1 MIENCQSIHYISF
14 VFFVAF
20 VSPTA
25 DAVVTLPMDHS
36 TTDNSSWAPTIAK
49 VTFLLLT
56 LGMLCAAVYL
66 VRNVLHAIILGAL
79 LAGILMPVNRWLSR
93 RIASFLRWLDAKQN
107 HPRAKA
113 SPEKFKNHVS
123 RWSKALGAGLSVVLV
138 FLVIVIPLT
147 MLVVHVAQEGRS
159 TIVSALEWI
168 EKDYPVKSRE
178 FIAKYH
184 LEQRWEKLNGYI
196 QDFSKVANE
205 ADEAQ
210 ERLDKEKPGEVLPV
224 GEAAEEAPAERQP
237 PQVSLPA
244 PPQPK
249 PTAKPMD
256 LNQLPALLARRAMG
270 ALWRAVLSVLSRT
283 WLTIFNFFIM
293 LFVMYHIFHDGEEIL
308 AYFRSIT
315 PLGDDT
321 QKQVS
326 RRIREVSRAV
336 CFSIFGTACTQALL
350 SMIVFRI
357 VGIPALFWG
366 VVLGFCSIIPFVGTG
381 LVWVP
386 ATVYLFLTGQTW
398 HAVFLLVA
406 CGGLVANIDSLV
418 RPLLMKQGGNTG
430 MSYMVLFFSILGGLQ
445 TFGLVGIL
453 YGPLIVGICGI
464 CLLIFSTQF
473 KKARATHLPS
483 QETDCVF

>member
-1 MIENCQSIHYISF
+1 ME
-14 VFFVAF
+14 
-20 VSPTA
+20 
-25 DAVVTLPMDHS
+25 HS

-79 LAGILMPVNRWLSR
+79 LAGILMPVNRWLTR
-93 RIASFLRWLDAKQN
+93 RIARFLRWLDAKQN

-113 SPEKFKNHVS
+113 SPEKFKNYVS
-123 RWSKALGAGLSVVLV
+123 RVSKALGAGLSVVLV

-147 MLVVHVAQEGRS
+147 MLVVHVAKEGRS

-168 EKDYPVKSRE
+168 EKDYPVQSRKL
-178 FIAKYH
+178 IAKYH
-184 LEQRWEKLNGYI
+184 LEQRREKLNGYI

-205 ADEAQ
+205 ADQAQ
-210 ERLDKEKPGEVLPV
+210 ERLKKEDSAEVLPV
-224 GEAAEEAPAERQP
+224 GKEPEQP
-237 PQVSLPA
+237 PVEKQSPQVTMPTVA
-244 PPQPK
+244 PRPIPEK
-249 PTAKPMD
+249 PTD
-256 LNQLPALLARRAMG
+256 LNQLLAQLARRAIA
-270 ALWRAVLSVLSRT
+270 ALWRAVLAVLSRT

-315 PLGDDT
+315 PLGDET
-321 QKQVS
+321 QQQVS

-336 CFSIFGTACTQALL
+336 CFSIFGTACVQALL

-386 ATVYLFLTGQTW
+386 AMIYLFMTGQTW
-398 HAVFLLVA
+398 HAIFLLIA

-430 MSYMVLFFSILGGLQ
+430 MSYLVLFFSILGGLQ

-464 CLLIFSTQF
+464 CLLIFATQF
-473 KKARATHLPS
+473 KKRNAEPSPS
-483 QETDCVF
+483 QETT